1 MRFLFFL
8 ILCTQITYS
17 QNQLQ
22 AVLLDSTTKAP
33 IEFADVYNHYNYTTS
48 NADGSFMFT
57 SSGDSVFIKYLGYK
71 PIRTTFNELQNKK
84 IIFLA
89 EETVVLDAVVLTGKN
104 DIYSQLAKSIENNY
118 PFFPYE
124 ERFTLRAFL
133 KKNDTVLKLQD
144 LTGKLKRKQL
154 FATQKHPMP
163 RKNYEVELLNM
174 RKAGLKEENVEFM
187 LGDFTKILN
196 WFILHAPLENDKYD
210 VKSGAINDTVDMV
223 EFTVKDSIVN
233 AIHSNNSGYL
243 KINSDNKAIL
253 ENHLVIR
260 RDSVDYEKSGPYKYR
275 TTHMEVN
282 AFYEKATNRKYFLK
296 NAKVEVLVAVVNIKT
311 AKKDIYN
318 CTYIITTHDNFK
330 NLNTQKNASV
340 KKDIFRL
347 KYPYNP
353 DFWEKQ
359 NQLLLT
365 NEMLDFLSTV
375 NAKDNEYRAISNLK

>member
-1 MRFLFFL
+1 
-8 ILCTQITYS
+8 
-17 QNQLQ
+17 
-22 AVLLDSTTKAP
+22 
-33 IEFADVYNHYNYTTS
+33 
-48 NADGSFMFT
+48 
-57 SSGDSVFIKYLGYK
+57 
-71 PIRTTFNELQNKK
+71 
-84 IIFLA
+84 
-89 EETVVLDAVVLTGKN
+89 
-104 DIYSQLAKSIENNY
+104 
-118 PFFPYE
+118 
-124 ERFTLRAFL
+124 
-133 KKNDTVLKLQD
+133 
-144 LTGKLKRKQL
+144 
-154 FATQKHPMP
+154 
-163 RKNYEVELLNM
+163 
-174 RKAGLKEENVEFM
+174 
-187 LGDFTKILN
+187 
-196 WFILHAPLENDKYD
+196 
-210 VKSGAINDTVDMV
+210 MV

-318 CTYIITTHDNFK
+318 CTYIITNHDNFK
-330 NLNTQKNASV
+330 ELNTQKNVSV
-340 KKDIFRL
+340 TKDIFKF